1 LTETSTGKRRIVQVA
16 KDLNISHRDIIN
28 FLNSRGL
35 NIKSHMSPLNEESYQ
50 LVIEEFEKDL
60 QTVERY
66 RKEKTR
72 KEIHSRMIEEKM
84 TESSSLE
91 ILMPDDEDNTDIT
104 IDDNGDSENKSPDLK
119 ETTDQNEKQS
129 TEDSEEMES
138 NNQLDEKILKDEIS
152 IKKKKIKKEDVEKD
166 QSIEKIVGTSDKD
179 LSEESPKENQTK
191 TPSQKPRF
199 RKIDL
204 SDIQSKIETPRRKAG
219 KPIEESEEEEEKE
232 PKQDLSVSS
241 TIKRTLAAMDHKAK
255 KKKYRKDRDDE
266 EDLISEEPIQKIN
279 VRDFMNVQELAEVLD
294 VSATDIVSKC
304 LELGFIATI
313 NQRLEFDT
321 ISLIAEDYGFNA
333 VLMEEAVDTTI
344 EIEDIED
351 YDPKDLNP
359 RAPVVTIMGHVDHG
373 KTSLL
378 DYIRRENVVAGEAG
392 GITQH
397 IGAYEVFLEEGGR
410 SITFLDTPGHEAFT
424 AMRARGAQIT
434 DVVILI
440 VAADDGVKPQTVEAI
455 DHAKA
460 AGVPIVV
467 AINKID
473 KPNSN
478 PDIVKKELSENGI
491 LVEDWGGKVQSVPV
505 SAKTGEGIS
514 DLLELLA
521 LETEVLE
528 LKANSN
534 TLAKGT
540 VIESRLDKG
549 HGAIATVLIQKGT
562 LSVGNI
568 FICGN
573 FYGKVRALMN
583 ERGSRIN
590 SAGPSQPVQILG
602 FQTVPQ
608 AGDILTEVT
617 DEKLAKKISG
627 ERDRIQ
633 REIDR
638 QKIHTI
644 SLDKLSAD
652 IRDGAS
658 KLLPLVVKADVDG
671 SIEALIDALSDIP
684 SDEVKIDVVHRAVGI
699 ITESD
704 VLLAA
709 ASGAVVIG
717 FNVTVN
723 TNATLV
729 AKNNGVDIRVYNVIY
744 DAINE
749 IKLAL
754 EGLLEPEIIEKP
766 LGQAEVLQ
774 IFKITKLGT
783 IAGCKMLEG
792 SISNKDTARV
802 RRSGEVL
809 YEGKITSLKHF
820 QDDVKEIFAG
830 KECGIGIEGVKN
842 FKEGDLIEAY
852 TREEIKR
859 TLRD

>member
-1 LTETSTGKRRIVQVA
+1 MTETITPKRRIVQVA

-28 FLNSRGL
+28 FLNNRGL
-35 NIKSHMSPLNEESYQ
+35 KIKSHMSPLDEESYQ
-50 LVIEEFEKDL
+50 LIIEEFEKDL

-84 TESSSLE
+84 TEGSSLE
-91 ILMPDDEDNTDIT
+91 ILMPGDETNLDPTLN
-104 IDDNGDSENKSPDLK
+104 S
-119 ETTDQNEKQS
+119 
-129 TEDSEEMES
+129 S
-138 NNQLDEKILKDEIS
+138 NDPS
-152 IKKKKIKKEDVEKD
+152 I
-166 QSIEKIVGTSDKD
+166 TSDKIIQTED
-179 LSEESPKENQTK
+179 EEVKKVKPIEKVDPIKKDDQTEEVDSKEKVEKELSQPIDNKTVEKVEPLDNLENEELISKKDDSNSVKKKPEK
-191 TPSQKPRF
+191 KPRF

-204 SDIQSKIETPRRKAG
+204 SEIQSKIETPRRKGG
-219 KPIEESEEEEEKE
+219 KTIEEDGDEK
-232 PKQDLSVSS
+232 KQDLSVTS

-255 KKKYRKDRDDE
+255 KKKYRKERDGDE
-266 EDLISEEPIQKIN
+266 ELVIEEANQKIN

-294 VSATDIVSKC
+294 VSATDIIGKC
-304 LELGFIATI
+304 LELGIIATI

-321 ISLIAEDYGFNA
+321 MALIAEDYGFKA
-333 VLMEEAVDTTI
+333 ILMEEALEDSL
-344 EIEDIED
+344 DIEEVED
-351 YDPKDLNP
+351 ENPEDLKP

-410 SITFLDTPGHEAFT
+410 SVTFLDTPGHEAFT

-440 VAADDGVKPQTVEAI
+440 VAADDGVKPQTIEAI

-505 SAKTGEGIS
+505 SAKSGEGIS

-528 LKANSN
+528 LKANPDTS
-534 TLAKGT
+534 AKGT

-549 HGAIATVLIQKGT
+549 HGPIATVLLQKGT
-562 LSVGNI
+562 LTVGEI

-573 FYGKVRALMN
+573 LNGKVRALMN
-583 ERGSRIN
+583 ERGARID

-602 FQTVPQ
+602 FQSVPQ
-608 AGDILTEVT
+608 AGDLLTVVS

-658 KLLPLVVKADVDG
+658 GLLPLVVKADVDG
-671 SIEALIDALSDIP
+671 SIEALVDALADIP
-684 SDEVKIDVVHRAVGI
+684 SDEVKVDVVHRGVGI
-699 ITESD
+699 ISESD

-709 ASGAVVIG
+709 ASNAVVIG

-723 TNATLV
+723 ANASLV

-754 EGLLEPEIIEKP
+754 EGLLKPDIVEKP

-774 IFKITKLGT
+774 VFKITKLGT
-783 IAGCKMLEG
+783 IAGCKMLDG
-792 SISNKDTARV
+792 TISNKDTARV
-802 RRSGEVL
+802 RRDGEIL
-809 YEGKITSLKHF
+809 HEGKITSLKHF
-820 QDDVKEIFAG
+820 QDDVKEVDAG
-830 KECGIGIEGVKN
+830 KECGIGIHGVKN
-842 FKEGDLIEAY
+842 FKEGDLIETY
-852 TREEIKR
+852 TTEEIKR
-859 TLRD
+859 TLQS

>member
-1 LTETSTGKRRIVQVA
+1 MTETITPKRRIVQVA

-28 FLNSRGL
+28 FLNNRGL
-35 NIKSHMSPLNEESYQ
+35 KIKSHMSPLDEESYQ
-50 LVIEEFEKDL
+50 LIIEEFEKDL

-84 TESSSLE
+84 TEGSSLE
-91 ILMPDDEDNTDIT
+91 ILMPGDETNLDPTLN
-104 IDDNGDSENKSPDLK
+104 S
-119 ETTDQNEKQS
+119 
-129 TEDSEEMES
+129 S
-138 NNQLDEKILKDEIS
+138 NDPS
-152 IKKKKIKKEDVEKD
+152 I
-166 QSIEKIVGTSDKD
+166 TSDKIIQTED
-179 LSEESPKENQTK
+179 EEVKKVKPIEIVDPIKKDDQTEKVDSKVKVEKELSQPIDNKTVEKVEPLDNLENEELISKKDDSNSVKKKPEK
-191 TPSQKPRF
+191 KPRF

-204 SDIQSKIETPRRKAG
+204 SEIQSKIETPRRKGG
-219 KPIEESEEEEEKE
+219 KTIEEDGDEK
-232 PKQDLSVSS
+232 KQDLSVTS

-255 KKKYRKDRDDE
+255 KKKYRKERDGDE
-266 EDLISEEPIQKIN
+266 ELVIEEANQKIN

-294 VSATDIVSKC
+294 VSATDIIGKC
-304 LELGFIATI
+304 LELGIIATI

-321 ISLIAEDYGFNA
+321 MALIAEDYGFKA
-333 VLMEEAVDTTI
+333 ILMEEALEDSL
-344 EIEDIED
+344 DIEEVED
-351 YDPKDLNP
+351 ENPEDLKP

-410 SITFLDTPGHEAFT
+410 SVTFLDTPGHEAFT

-440 VAADDGVKPQTVEAI
+440 VAADDGVKPQTIEAI

-505 SAKTGEGIS
+505 SAKSGEGIS

-528 LKANSN
+528 LKANPDTS
-534 TLAKGT
+534 AKGT

-549 HGAIATVLIQKGT
+549 HGPIATVLLQKGT
-562 LSVGNI
+562 LTVGEI

-573 FYGKVRALMN
+573 LNGKVRALMN
-583 ERGSRIN
+583 ERGARID

-602 FQTVPQ
+602 FQSVPQ
-608 AGDILTEVT
+608 AGDLLTVVS

-658 KLLPLVVKADVDG
+658 GLLPLVVKADVDG
-671 SIEALIDALSDIP
+671 SIEALVDALADIP
-684 SDEVKIDVVHRAVGI
+684 SDEVKVDVVHRGVGI
-699 ITESD
+699 ISESD

-709 ASGAVVIG
+709 ASNAVVIG

-723 TNATLV
+723 ANASLV

-754 EGLLEPEIIEKP
+754 EGLLKPDIVEKP

-774 IFKITKLGT
+774 VFKITKLGT
-783 IAGCKMLEG
+783 IAGCKMLDG
-792 SISNKDTARV
+792 TISNKDTARV
-802 RRSGEVL
+802 RRDGEIL
-809 YEGKITSLKHF
+809 HEGKITSLKHF
-820 QDDVKEIFAG
+820 QDDVKEVDAG
-830 KECGIGIEGVKN
+830 KECGIGIHGVKN
-842 FKEGDLIEAY
+842 FKEGDLIETY
-852 TREEIKR
+852 TTEEIKR
-859 TLRD
+859 TLQS

>member
-1 LTETSTGKRRIVQVA
+1 MTETITPKRRIVQVA

-28 FLNSRGL
+28 FLNNRGL
-35 NIKSHMSPLNEESYQ
+35 KIKSHMSPLDEESYQ
-50 LVIEEFEKDL
+50 LIIEEFEKDL

-84 TESSSLE
+84 TEGSSLE
-91 ILMPDDEDNTDIT
+91 ILMPGDETNLDPTLN
-104 IDDNGDSENKSPDLK
+104 S
-119 ETTDQNEKQS
+119 
-129 TEDSEEMES
+129 S
-138 NNQLDEKILKDEIS
+138 NDPS
-152 IKKKKIKKEDVEKD
+152 I
-166 QSIEKIVGTSDKD
+166 TSDKIIQTED
-179 LSEESPKENQTK
+179 EEVKKVKPIEIVDPIKKDDQTEKVDSKVKVEKELSQPIDNKTVEKVEPLDNLENEELISKKDDSNSVKKKPEK
-191 TPSQKPRF
+191 KPRF

-204 SDIQSKIETPRRKAG
+204 SEIQSKIETPRRKGG
-219 KPIEESEEEEEKE
+219 KTIEEDGDEK
-232 PKQDLSVSS
+232 KQDLSVTS

-255 KKKYRKDRDDE
+255 KKKYRKERDGDE
-266 EDLISEEPIQKIN
+266 ELVIEEANQKIN

-294 VSATDIVSKC
+294 VSATDIIGKC
-304 LELGFIATI
+304 LELGIIATI

-321 ISLIAEDYGFNA
+321 MALIAEDYGFKA
-333 VLMEEAVDTTI
+333 ILMEEALEDSL
-344 EIEDIED
+344 DIEEVED
-351 YDPKDLNP
+351 ENPEDLKP

-410 SITFLDTPGHEAFT
+410 SVTFLDTPGHEAFT

-440 VAADDGVKPQTVEAI
+440 VAADDGVKPQTIEAI

-505 SAKTGEGIS
+505 SAKSGEGIS

-528 LKANSN
+528 LKANPDTS
-534 TLAKGT
+534 AKGT

-549 HGAIATVLIQKGT
+549 HGPIATVLLQKGT
-562 LSVGNI
+562 LTVGEI

-573 FYGKVRALMN
+573 LNGKVRALMN
-583 ERGSRIN
+583 ERGARID

-602 FQTVPQ
+602 FQSVPQ
-608 AGDILTEVT
+608 AGDLLTVVS

-644 SLDKLSAD
+644 SLDKLSAE

-658 KLLPLVVKADVDG
+658 GLLPLVVKADVDG
-671 SIEALIDALSDIP
+671 SIEALVDALADIP
-684 SDEVKIDVVHRAVGI
+684 SDEVKVDVVHRGLGI
-699 ITESD
+699 ISESD

-709 ASGAVVIG
+709 ASNAVVIG

-723 TNATLV
+723 ANASLV

-754 EGLLEPEIIEKP
+754 EGLLKPDIVEKP

-774 IFKITKLGT
+774 VFKITKLGT
-783 IAGCKMLEG
+783 IAGCKMLDG
-792 SISNKDTARV
+792 TISNKDTARV
-802 RRSGEVL
+802 RRDGEIL
-809 YEGKITSLKHF
+809 HEGKITSLKHF
-820 QDDVKEIFAG
+820 QDDVKEVDAG
-830 KECGIGIEGVKN
+830 KECGIGIHGVKN
-842 FKEGDLIEAY
+842 FKEGDLIETY
-852 TREEIKR
+852 TTEEIKR
-859 TLRD
+859 TLQS

>member
-1 LTETSTGKRRIVQVA
+1 MNG
-16 KDLNISHRDIIN
+16 
-28 FLNSRGL
+28 RGFAV
-35 NIKSHMSPLNEESYQ
+35 KSHMSPLGEEEYQ
-50 LVIEEFEKDL
+50 AVIEEFEKDL

-84 TESSSLE
+84 NEGSSLE
-91 ILMPDDEDNTDIT
+91 ILMPDEAERLVEREAAKIEGEEVVLEIDGAVVLDGEEAPEPGEAEAEEEEVVTEAPAPPKPVEEAPAEEQEDP
-104 IDDNGDSENKSPDLK
+104 EQVKRKPK
-119 ETTDQNEKQS
+119 FRK
-129 TEDSEEMES
+129 
-138 NNQLDEKILKDEIS
+138 
-152 IKKKKIKKEDVEKD
+152 V
-166 QSIEKIVGTSDKD
+166 D
-179 LSEESPKENQTK
+179 LSE
-191 TPSQKPRF
+191 
-199 RKIDL
+199 
-204 SDIQSKIETPRRKAG
+204 IQSQIETPRRRPG
-219 KPIEESEEEEEKE
+219 KPPEEEEEKKE
-232 PKQDLSVSS
+232 DLSVSS
-241 TIKRTLAAMDHKAK
+241 TIKRTLAAMEHKAK
-255 KKKYRKDRDDE
+255 KKRYRKDREEDE
-266 EDLISEEPIQKIN
+266 ELEIEEVVQTIQ

-294 VSATDIVSKC
+294 VSPTDIIGKC
-304 LELGFIATI
+304 LELGIIATM

-321 ISLIAEDYGFNA
+321 LFLLAEDYGYKA
-333 VLMEEAVDTTI
+333 TLIEEEV
-344 EIEDIED
+344 EDLVPEEED
-351 YDPKDLNP
+351 SEALKP

-397 IGAYEVFLEEGGR
+397 IGAYEVYLEEGGR
-410 SITFLDTPGHEAFT
+410 SVTFLDTPGHEAFT
-424 AMRARGAQIT
+424 AMRARGAQVT

-467 AINKID
+467 AVNKID

-478 PDIVKKELSENGI
+478 PDVVKKELSENGI
-491 LVEDWGGKVQSVPV
+491 LVEDWGGKVQCVSL
-505 SAKTGEGIS
+505 SAKTGDGIPE
-514 DLLELLA
+514 LLELLA
-521 LETEVLE
+521 LETEVLD
-528 LKANSN
+528 LKANPD
-534 TLAKGT
+534 TTAKGT

-549 HGAIATVLIQKGT
+549 HGAIATVLVQRGT
-562 LSVGNI
+562 LKRGDV

-573 FYGKVRALMN
+573 HHGKVRALMN
-583 ERGSRIN
+583 ERDVRID

-602 FQTVPQ
+602 FSTVPQ
-608 AGDILTEVT
+608 AGDTLSVVA
-617 DEKLAKKISG
+617 DEKMAKKISG

-652 IRDGAS
+652 IREGAS

-671 SIEALIDALSDIP
+671 SIEALVDALSDIP
-684 SDEVKIDVVHRAVGI
+684 SEEVKVDVVHRGVGI
-699 ITESD
+699 ISESD

-717 FNVTVN
+717 FNVSVN
-723 TNATLV
+723 PNASLV

-754 EGLLEPEIIEKP
+754 EGLLEPDIVEKP

-774 IFKITKLGT
+774 IFKISRLGT

-792 SISNKDTARV
+792 AISRKDTARV
-802 RRSGEVL
+802 RRDGEVI
-809 YEGKITSLKHF
+809 YEGRITSLKHF
-820 QDDVKEIFAG
+820 QDDVKEIDAG
-830 KECGIGIEGVKN
+830 KECGIGIEGMKN
-842 FKEGDLIEAY
+842 FEEGDLIETY
-852 TREEIKR
+852 TTEEVKR
-859 TLRD
+859 TLEA

>member
-1 LTETSTGKRRIVQVA
+1 
-16 KDLNISHRDIIN
+16 
-28 FLNSRGL
+28 
-35 NIKSHMSPLNEESYQ
+35 
-50 LVIEEFEKDL
+50 
-60 QTVERY
+60 
-66 RKEKTR
+66 
-72 KEIHSRMIEEKM
+72 
-84 TESSSLE
+84 
-91 ILMPDDEDNTDIT
+91 
-104 IDDNGDSENKSPDLK
+104 
-119 ETTDQNEKQS
+119 
-129 TEDSEEMES
+129 
-138 NNQLDEKILKDEIS
+138 
-152 IKKKKIKKEDVEKD
+152 
-166 QSIEKIVGTSDKD
+166 
-179 LSEESPKENQTK
+179 
-191 TPSQKPRF
+191 
-199 RKIDL
+199 
-204 SDIQSKIETPRRKAG
+204 
-219 KPIEESEEEEEKE
+219 
-232 PKQDLSVSS
+232 
-241 TIKRTLAAMDHKAK
+241 
-255 KKKYRKDRDDE
+255 
-266 EDLISEEPIQKIN
+266 
-279 VRDFMNVQELAEVLD
+279 MNVQELAEVLD
-294 VSATDIVSKC
+294 VSATDIIGKC
-304 LELGFIATI
+304 LELGIIATI

-321 ISLIAEDYGFNA
+321 MALIAEDYGFKA
-333 VLMEEAVDTTI
+333 ILMEEALEDSL
-344 EIEDIED
+344 DIEEVED
-351 YDPKDLNP
+351 ENPEDLKP

-410 SITFLDTPGHEAFT
+410 SVTFLDTPGHEAFT

-440 VAADDGVKPQTVEAI
+440 VAADDGVKPQTIEAI

-505 SAKTGEGIS
+505 SAKSGEGIS

-528 LKANSN
+528 LKANPDTS
-534 TLAKGT
+534 AKGT

-549 HGAIATVLIQKGT
+549 HGPIATVLLQKGT
-562 LSVGNI
+562 LTVGEI

-573 FYGKVRALMN
+573 LNGKVRALMN
-583 ERGSRIN
+583 ERGARID

-602 FQTVPQ
+602 FQSVPQ
-608 AGDILTEVT
+608 AGDLLTVVS

-658 KLLPLVVKADVDG
+658 GLLPLVVKADVDG
-671 SIEALIDALSDIP
+671 SIEALVDALADIP
-684 SDEVKIDVVHRAVGI
+684 SDEVKVDVVHRGVGI
-699 ITESD
+699 ISESD

-709 ASGAVVIG
+709 ASNAVVIG

-723 TNATLV
+723 ANASLV

-754 EGLLEPEIIEKP
+754 EGLLKPDIVEKP

-774 IFKITKLGT
+774 VFKITKLGT
-783 IAGCKMLEG
+783 IAGCKMLDG
-792 SISNKDTARV
+792 TISNKDTARV
-802 RRSGEVL
+802 RRDGEIL
-809 YEGKITSLKHF
+809 HEGKITSLKHF
-820 QDDVKEIFAG
+820 QDDVKEVDAG
-830 KECGIGIEGVKN
+830 KECGIGIHGVKN
-842 FKEGDLIEAY
+842 FKEGDLIETY
-852 TREEIKR
+852 TTEEIKR
-859 TLRD
+859 TLQS

>member
-1 LTETSTGKRRIVQVA
+1 MTETITPKRRIVQVA

-28 FLNSRGL
+28 FLNNRGL
-35 NIKSHMSPLNEESYQ
+35 KIKSHMRPLDEESYQ
-50 LVIEEFEKDL
+50 LIIEEFEKDL

-84 TESSSLE
+84 TEGSSLE
-91 ILMPDDEDNTDIT
+91 ILMPGDETNLDPTLN
-104 IDDNGDSENKSPDLK
+104 S
-119 ETTDQNEKQS
+119 
-129 TEDSEEMES
+129 S
-138 NNQLDEKILKDEIS
+138 NDPS
-152 IKKKKIKKEDVEKD
+152 I
-166 QSIEKIVGTSDKD
+166 TSDKIIQTED
-179 LSEESPKENQTK
+179 EEVKKVKPIEIVDPIKKDDQTEKVDSKVKVEKELSQPIDNKTVEKVEPLDNLENEELISKKDDSNSVKKKPEK
-191 TPSQKPRF
+191 KPRF

-204 SDIQSKIETPRRKAG
+204 SEIQSKIETPRRKGG
-219 KPIEESEEEEEKE
+219 KTIEEDGDEK
-232 PKQDLSVSS
+232 KQDLSVTS

-255 KKKYRKDRDDE
+255 KKKYRKERDGDE
-266 EDLISEEPIQKIN
+266 ELVIEEANQKIN

-294 VSATDIVSKC
+294 VSATDIIGKC
-304 LELGFIATI
+304 LELGIIATI

-321 ISLIAEDYGFNA
+321 MALIAEDYGFKA
-333 VLMEEAVDTTI
+333 ILMEEALEDSL
-344 EIEDIED
+344 DIEEVED
-351 YDPKDLNP
+351 ENPEDLKP

-410 SITFLDTPGHEAFT
+410 SVTFLDTPGHEAFT

-440 VAADDGVKPQTVEAI
+440 VAADDGVKPQTIEAI

-505 SAKTGEGIS
+505 SAKSGEGIS

-528 LKANSN
+528 LKANPDTS
-534 TLAKGT
+534 AKGT

-549 HGAIATVLIQKGT
+549 HGPIATVLLQKGT
-562 LSVGNI
+562 LTVGEI

-573 FYGKVRALMN
+573 LNGKVRALMN
-583 ERGSRIN
+583 ERGARID

-602 FQTVPQ
+602 FQSVPQ
-608 AGDILTEVT
+608 AGDLLTVVS

-658 KLLPLVVKADVDG
+658 GLLPLVVKADVDG
-671 SIEALIDALSDIP
+671 SIEALVDALADIP
-684 SDEVKIDVVHRAVGI
+684 SDEVKVDVVHRGVGI
-699 ITESD
+699 ISESD

-709 ASGAVVIG
+709 ASNAVVIG

-723 TNATLV
+723 ANASLV

-754 EGLLEPEIIEKP
+754 EGLLKPDIVEKP

-774 IFKITKLGT
+774 VFKITKLGT
-783 IAGCKMLEG
+783 IAGCKMLDG
-792 SISNKDTARV
+792 TISNKDTARV
-802 RRSGEVL
+802 RRDGEIL
-809 YEGKITSLKHF
+809 HEGKITSLKHF
-820 QDDVKEIFAG
+820 QDDVKEVDAG
-830 KECGIGIEGVKN
+830 KECGIGIHGVKN
-842 FKEGDLIEAY
+842 FKEGDLIETY
-852 TREEIKR
+852 TTEEIKR
-859 TLRD
+859 TLQS

>member
-1 LTETSTGKRRIVQVA
+1 MTETITPKRRIVQVA

-28 FLNSRGL
+28 FLNNRGL
-35 NIKSHMSPLNEESYQ
+35 KIKSHMSPLDEESYQ
-50 LVIEEFEKDL
+50 LIIEEFEKDL

-84 TESSSLE
+84 TEGSSLE
-91 ILMPDDEDNTDIT
+91 ILMPGDETNLDPTLN
-104 IDDNGDSENKSPDLK
+104 S
-119 ETTDQNEKQS
+119 
-129 TEDSEEMES
+129 S
-138 NNQLDEKILKDEIS
+138 NDPS
-152 IKKKKIKKEDVEKD
+152 I
-166 QSIEKIVGTSDKD
+166 TSDKIIQTED
-179 LSEESPKENQTK
+179 EEVKKVKTIEIVDPIKKDDQTEKVDSKVKVEKELSQPIDNKTVEKVEPLDNLENEELISKKDDSNSVKKKPEK
-191 TPSQKPRF
+191 KPRF

-204 SDIQSKIETPRRKAG
+204 SEIQSKIETPRRKGG
-219 KPIEESEEEEEKE
+219 KTIEEDGDEK
-232 PKQDLSVSS
+232 KQDLSVTS

-255 KKKYRKDRDDE
+255 KKKYRKERDGD
-266 EDLISEEPIQKIN
+266 EDLVIEEANQKIN

-294 VSATDIVSKC
+294 VSATDIIGKC
-304 LELGFIATI
+304 LELGIIATI

-321 ISLIAEDYGFNA
+321 MALIAEDYGFKA
-333 VLMEEAVDTTI
+333 ILMEEALEDSL
-344 EIEDIED
+344 DIEEVED
-351 YDPKDLNP
+351 ENPEDLKP

-410 SITFLDTPGHEAFT
+410 SVTFLDTPGHEAFT

-440 VAADDGVKPQTVEAI
+440 VAADDGVKPQTIEAI

-505 SAKTGEGIS
+505 SAKSGEGIS

-528 LKANSN
+528 LKANPDTS
-534 TLAKGT
+534 AKGT

-549 HGAIATVLIQKGT
+549 HGPIATVLLQKGT
-562 LSVGNI
+562 LTVGEI

-573 FYGKVRALMN
+573 LNGKVRALMN
-583 ERGSRIN
+583 ERGARID

-602 FQTVPQ
+602 FQSVPQ
-608 AGDILTEVT
+608 AGDLLTVVS

-658 KLLPLVVKADVDG
+658 GLLPLVVKADVDG
-671 SIEALIDALSDIP
+671 SIEALVDALADIP
-684 SDEVKIDVVHRAVGI
+684 SDEVKVDVVHRGVGI
-699 ITESD
+699 ISESD

-709 ASGAVVIG
+709 ASNAVVIG

-723 TNATLV
+723 ANASLV

-754 EGLLEPEIIEKP
+754 EGLLKPDIVEKP

-774 IFKITKLGT
+774 VFKITKLGT
-783 IAGCKMLEG
+783 IAGCKMLDG
-792 SISNKDTARV
+792 TISNKDTARV
-802 RRSGEVL
+802 RRDGEIL
-809 YEGKITSLKHF
+809 HEGKITSLKHF
-820 QDDVKEIFAG
+820 QDDVKEVDAG
-830 KECGIGIEGVKN
+830 KECGIGIHGVKN
-842 FKEGDLIEAY
+842 FKEGDLIETY
-852 TREEIKR
+852 TTEEIKR
-859 TLRD
+859 TLQS

>member
-1 LTETSTGKRRIVQVA
+1 MTEIVTAKHRIVQVA
-16 KDLNISHRDIIN
+16 KDLNISHRDIIA
-28 FLNSRGL
+28 FLDTKGL
-35 NIKSHMSPLNEESYQ
+35 QVKSHMSPLDEESYQ

-72 KEIHSRMIEEKM
+72 KEIHSRMVEEKM
-84 TESSSLE
+84 SEGSSLE
-91 ILMPDDEDNTDIT
+91 ILMPDEAEKLDGVTALDTVESIIPEIETEIK
-104 IDDNGDSENKSPDLK
+104 IEGDDSSESF
-119 ETTDQNEKQS
+119 ENE
-129 TEDSEEMES
+129 
-138 NNQLDEKILKDEIS
+138 DEIKDILEEAPA
-152 IKKKKIKKEDVEKD
+152 IKELEEEDAP
-166 QSIEKIVGTSDKD
+166 IE
-179 LSEESPKENQTK
+179 PKPDSK
-191 TPSQKPRF
+191 APKPRF

-204 SDIQSKIETPRRKAG
+204 SDIQSKIETPRRKPS
-219 KPIEESEEEEEKE
+219 KLLEEDGSKEK
-232 PKQDLSVSS
+232 KDLSVSS

-255 KKKYRKDRDDE
+255 KKRYRKDRNDE
-266 EDLISEEPIQKIN
+266 EVIDTVEDIQSIN

-294 VSATDIVSKC
+294 VSPTDIITKC
-304 LELGFIATI
+304 LELGIIATI

-321 ISLIAEDYGFNA
+321 IALISEDFGFKA
-333 VLMEEAVDTTI
+333 VLIEAVEDLVVDEE
-344 EIEDIED
+344 EIEDS
-351 YDPKDLNP
+351 KSLKP

-397 IGAYEVFLEEGGR
+397 IGAYEVYLEDGGR
-410 SITFLDTPGHEAFT
+410 SVTFLDTPGHEAFT
-424 AMRARGAQIT
+424 AMRARGAQVT

-440 VAADDGVKPQTVEAI
+440 VAADDGVKPQTIEAI

-478 PDIVKKELSENGI
+478 LEVVKKELSENDI
-491 LVEDWGGKVQSVPV
+491 LVEDWGGKVQCIPV
-505 SAKTGEGIS
+505 SAKTGDGIT

-528 LKANSN
+528 LKANPDA
-534 TLAKGT
+534 LARGT

-549 HGAIATVLIQKGT
+549 HGPIATVLIQRG
-562 LSVGNI
+562 VIHGGDV

-573 FYGKVRALMN
+573 HHGKVRALMN
-583 ERGSRIN
+583 ERGIRIE

-608 AGDILTEVT
+608 AGDLLTVVN
-617 DEKLAKKISG
+617 DEKMAKKISG

-652 IRDGAS
+652 IREGAS

-671 SIEALIDALSDIP
+671 SIEALVDALSDIP
-684 SDEVKIDVVHRAVGI
+684 SDEVKVDVVHRGVGI
-699 ITESD
+699 ISESD

-709 ASGAVVIG
+709 ASGAVVVG

-723 TNATLV
+723 PNATLLS
-729 AKNNGVDIRVYNVIY
+729 KNSGVDIRVYNVIY

-754 EGLLEPEIIEKP
+754 EGLLEPDIIEKP
-766 LGQAEVLQ
+766 LGQAEVLK
-774 IFKITKLGT
+774 IFKITRLGT
-783 IAGCKMLEG
+783 IAGCKMIDG
-792 SISNKDTARV
+792 TISRKNTARV
-802 RRSGEVL
+802 RRDGEIV
-809 YEGKITSLKHF
+809 YEGRITSLKHF
-820 QDDVKEIFAG
+820 QEDVKEVDAG
-830 KECGIGIEGVKN
+830 KECGIGIEGMKS
-842 FKEGDLIEAY
+842 FEEGDLIESY
-852 TREEIKR
+852 TTEEVKR
-859 TLRD
+859 TLEG

>member
-1 LTETSTGKRRIVQVA
+1 MTETITPKRRIVQVA

-28 FLNSRGL
+28 FLNNRGL
-35 NIKSHMSPLNEESYQ
+35 KIKSHMSPLDEESYQ
-50 LVIEEFEKDL
+50 LIIEEFEKDL

-84 TESSSLE
+84 TEGSSLE
-91 ILMPDDEDNTDIT
+91 ILMPGDETNLDPTLN
-104 IDDNGDSENKSPDLK
+104 S
-119 ETTDQNEKQS
+119 
-129 TEDSEEMES
+129 S
-138 NNQLDEKILKDEIS
+138 NDPS
-152 IKKKKIKKEDVEKD
+152 I
-166 QSIEKIVGTSDKD
+166 TSDKIIQTED
-179 LSEESPKENQTK
+179 EEVKKVKPIEIVDPIKKDDQTEKVDSKVKVEKELSQPIDNKTVEKVEPLDNLENEELISKKDDSNSVKKKPEK
-191 TPSQKPRF
+191 KPRF

-204 SDIQSKIETPRRKAG
+204 SEIQSKIETPRRKGG
-219 KPIEESEEEEEKE
+219 KTIEEDGDEK
-232 PKQDLSVSS
+232 KQDLSVTS

-255 KKKYRKDRDDE
+255 KKKYRKERDGDE
-266 EDLISEEPIQKIN
+266 ELVIEEANQKIN

-294 VSATDIVSKC
+294 VSATDIIGKC
-304 LELGFIATI
+304 LELGIIATI

-321 ISLIAEDYGFNA
+321 MALIAEDYGFKA
-333 VLMEEAVDTTI
+333 ILMEEALEDSL
-344 EIEDIED
+344 EIEEVED
-351 YDPKDLNP
+351 ENPEDLKP

-410 SITFLDTPGHEAFT
+410 SVTFLDTPGHEAFT

-440 VAADDGVKPQTVEAI
+440 VAADDGVKPQTIEAI

-505 SAKTGEGIS
+505 SAKSGEGIS

-528 LKANSN
+528 LKANPDTS
-534 TLAKGT
+534 AKGT

-549 HGAIATVLIQKGT
+549 HGPIATVLLQKGT
-562 LSVGNI
+562 LTVGEI

-573 FYGKVRALMN
+573 LNGKVRALMN
-583 ERGSRIN
+583 ERGARID

-602 FQTVPQ
+602 FQSVPQ
-608 AGDILTEVT
+608 AGDLLTVVS

-658 KLLPLVVKADVDG
+658 GLLPLVVKADVDG
-671 SIEALIDALSDIP
+671 SIEALVDALADIP
-684 SDEVKIDVVHRAVGI
+684 SDEVKVDVVHRGVGI
-699 ITESD
+699 ISESD

-709 ASGAVVIG
+709 ASNAVVIG

-723 TNATLV
+723 ANASLV

-754 EGLLEPEIIEKP
+754 EGLLKPDIVEKP

-774 IFKITKLGT
+774 VFKITKLGT
-783 IAGCKMLEG
+783 IAGCKMLDG
-792 SISNKDTARV
+792 TISNKDTARV
-802 RRSGEVL
+802 RRDGEIL
-809 YEGKITSLKHF
+809 HEGKITSLKHF
-820 QDDVKEIFAG
+820 QDDVKEVDAG
-830 KECGIGIEGVKN
+830 KECGIGIHGVKN
-842 FKEGDLIEAY
+842 FKEGDLIETY
-852 TREEIKR
+852 TTEEIKR
-859 TLRD
+859 TLQS

>member
-1 LTETSTGKRRIVQVA
+1 MTETITPKRRIVQVA

-28 FLNSRGL
+28 FLNNRGL
-35 NIKSHMSPLNEESYQ
+35 KIKSHMSPLDEESYQ
-50 LVIEEFEKDL
+50 LIIEEFEKDL

-84 TESSSLE
+84 TEGSSLE
-91 ILMPDDEDNTDIT
+91 ILMPGDETNLDPTLN
-104 IDDNGDSENKSPDLK
+104 S
-119 ETTDQNEKQS
+119 
-129 TEDSEEMES
+129 S
-138 NNQLDEKILKDEIS
+138 NDPS
-152 IKKKKIKKEDVEKD
+152 I
-166 QSIEKIVGTSDKD
+166 TSDKIIQTED
-179 LSEESPKENQTK
+179 EEVKKVKPIEIVDPIKKDDQTEKVDSKVKVEKELSQPIDNKTVEKVEPLDNLENEELISKKDDSNSVKKKPEK
-191 TPSQKPRF
+191 KPRF

-204 SDIQSKIETPRRKAG
+204 SEIQSKIETPRRKGG
-219 KPIEESEEEEEKE
+219 KTIEEDGDEK
-232 PKQDLSVSS
+232 KQDLSVTS

-255 KKKYRKDRDDE
+255 KKKYRKERDGDE
-266 EDLISEEPIQKIN
+266 ALVIEEANQKIN

-294 VSATDIVSKC
+294 VSATDIIGKC
-304 LELGFIATI
+304 LELGIIATI

-321 ISLIAEDYGFNA
+321 MALIAEDYGFKA
-333 VLMEEAVDTTI
+333 ILMEEALEDSL
-344 EIEDIED
+344 DIEEVED
-351 YDPKDLNP
+351 ENPEDLKP
-359 RAPVVTIMGHVDHG
+359 RAPVVTNMGHVDHG

-410 SITFLDTPGHEAFT
+410 SVTFLDTPGHEAFT

-440 VAADDGVKPQTVEAI
+440 VAADDGVKPQTIEAI

-505 SAKTGEGIS
+505 SAKSGEGIS

-528 LKANSN
+528 LKANPDTS
-534 TLAKGT
+534 AKGT

-549 HGAIATVLIQKGT
+549 HGPIATVLLQKGT
-562 LSVGNI
+562 LTVGEI

-573 FYGKVRALMN
+573 LNGKVRALMN
-583 ERGSRIN
+583 ERGARID

-602 FQTVPQ
+602 FQSVPQ
-608 AGDILTEVT
+608 AGDILTVVS

-658 KLLPLVVKADVDG
+658 GLLPLVVKADVDG
-671 SIEALIDALSDIP
+671 SIEALVDALADIP
-684 SDEVKIDVVHRAVGI
+684 SDEVKVDVVHRGVGI
-699 ITESD
+699 ISESD

-709 ASGAVVIG
+709 ASNAVVIG

-723 TNATLV
+723 ANASLV

-754 EGLLEPEIIEKP
+754 EGLLKPDIVEKP

-774 IFKITKLGT
+774 VFKITKLGT
-783 IAGCKMLEG
+783 IAGCKMLDG
-792 SISNKDTARV
+792 TISNKDTARV
-802 RRSGEVL
+802 RRDGEIL
-809 YEGKITSLKHF
+809 HEGKITSLKHF
-820 QDDVKEIFAG
+820 QDDVKEVDAG
-830 KECGIGIEGVKN
+830 KECGIGIHGVKN
-842 FKEGDLIEAY
+842 FKEGDLIETY
-852 TREEIKR
+852 TTEEIKR
-859 TLRD
+859 TLQS